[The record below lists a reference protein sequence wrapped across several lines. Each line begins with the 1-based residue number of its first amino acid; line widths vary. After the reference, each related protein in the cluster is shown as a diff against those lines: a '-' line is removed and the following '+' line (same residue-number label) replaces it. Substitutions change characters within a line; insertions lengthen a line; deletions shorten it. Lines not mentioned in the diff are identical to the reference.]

1 MRLAMNLFT
10 RCSAALLLGAL
21 ASFPVAASA
30 ANPMRPGLW
39 ELRVATIVGDKT
51 VPANRSRECISQ
63 KDIDH
68 DTRTLPRP
76 SGDCK
81 LSDIERSGNHTTYD
95 LVCQADKAT
104 SRGRMDVTMNSDSY
118 DGKVNMVWSG
128 IGNDDVPITIVVH
141 AMRVGDCEK

>member
-1 MRLAMNLFT
+1 MRLARYFPPP
-10 RCSAALLLGAL
+10 RRVALVLVAL
-21 ASFPVAASA
+21 ASYPVAASA

-81 LSDIERSGNHTTYD
+81 LSDIQRSGNHTMYD
-95 LVCQADKAT
+95 LVCTADKST